1 MRYKKAYFA
10 KAAIIAPEPN
20 EIFLSQLKTKIKI
33 ALEIIMNGT
42 IGASDAG
49 NSPDDNATT
58 DGTNPTKIAG
68 PIPKVAAPKN
78 SVALI
83 IGPVMN

>member
-1 MRYKKAYFA
+1 
-10 KAAIIAPEPN
+10 
-20 EIFLSQLKTKIKI
+20 
-33 ALEIIMNGT
+33 MNGT